1 MGRVKSDY
9 RIWILDSLGEFK
21 PRKVPERVPVTNFF
35 LVCTVNSAISQDL
48 VLNPRPEDVNN
59 FVTFSFYFYLY
70 LIPNSQDSVIIISVI
85 EFLFY
90 N

>member
-1 MGRVKSDY
+1 M
-9 RIWILDSLGEFK
+9 
-21 PRKVPERVPVTNFF
+21 PERVSLTNFF
-35 LVCTVNSAISQDL
+35 LVYMVHSAISQDL
-48 VLNPRPEDVNN
+48 VLNPRSEYINN
-59 FVTFSFYFYLY
+59 SDTFSFYFYLY